1 MKQID
6 KLYLALLIFMLLLL
20 FSFSSEY
27 FGQSL
32 TGSGTEEDPY
42 LIYDVGDLS
51 DMNNYSYNSGLHFRQ
66 MNDISLADSAEW
78 TPIWAGQQMRNFYDG
93 QGYKI
98 KHMNI
103 STWTTSTQR
112 YRGLFSRIGQNYTT
126 GYSQPYPP
134 PVKNIV
140 FDSCT
145 ISYTITNYG
154 YSEYTG
160 FLAGDA
166 YNSSLESAY
175 EFVQGIFVDSTCVID
190 ITGRA
195 YRALIGGVVGL
206 GCVEQSAVKAY
217 IRYTA
222 TGTSDYTY
230 VAGITGQ
237 AELVSDCVF
246 SGRLEVTAVGDKY
259 RAGGITTFLTT
270 RADRLSVTG
279 SFFGGL
285 SGGTTLSQTYGAVIG
300 RVFGTDYFTEV
311 ISAVDSVDISVS
323 DWAYV
328 LNSHE
333 STASTD
339 FESIYYSTDQAYRT
353 GSWGAMYSGTIDTS
367 NWRTTSSF
375 LKNQDSLEAN
385 GFDFDN
391 DWIIIPSINKGYP
404 LPMAAAGIMLENVK
418 ITSKTVASNAVRAG
432 STVNLEWTG
441 EGSYDVVTVNGIEV
455 NDSSYSYTI
464 PSDTSGIY
472 EIKITARS
480 NPTVSANLYYTVYSN
495 TEVLIYYEGFEDY
508 DYADDDISATN
519 WKRTE
524 SSTISYAAIMQD
536 GEAVS
541 GMDYTVSRNNYFY
554 GTVGNG
560 SFNSGLGIEDTAQT
574 FAFPGDTN
582 FTYILRF
589 DYVQQD
595 LNINGRFYIYD
606 SAASKGGTSIYTNTL
621 YTLADTIYSIE
632 DTLTFEELTDSS
644 TMRFYGQSQNG
655 RFSLDNIMLTRLAPL
670 DVNITE
676 PEEGDYVSV
685 PFVVSWGGLG
695 SYDSVRV
702 NGVEVFD
709 TTYTITSAPAGWY
722 DIGIEMLE
730 DTTVT
735 DTVRVRVVEA
745 GAIEI
750 DSAYVED
757 NQINYLITTNAVDT
771 VLFYIGVDTVGMTY
785 VGMASLGDAIYNG
798 TQTFDNPEGFFASGD
813 LWFKVI
819 ESKDTSQ
826 FIETPTVT
834 RIGNRGGSQVCWSPY
849 NYDAIEV
856 RGIKDLGC
864 GWVSNITYFLTSSTL
879 RIQNE
884 IPPYAQSLDSDCPPS
899 ARPCNEADVPR
910 YAFTYVDT
918 LADDTT
924 NSFFPDQ
931 SYYTNTGNAN
941 NEVIYNGRRYYIYS
955 EDIYYDDLVNGR
967 DTVFYIDL
975 DQFYNPPYWSS
986 SSVQM
991 TEPYLTLMEYATP
1004 TVPVEYNGTEGLTAA
1019 MDDQYLLDTAVFIIH
1034 EPVSFQASWY
1044 FYPEFEEPN
1053 STSITYDLYQ
1063 NTGALKDIRNYFR
1076 GVHPKILKYG
1086 VR

>member
-1 MKQID
+1 MTKLD
-6 KLYLALLIFMLLLL
+6 KLYLIILSFMLLFL
-20 FSFSSEY
+20 FADIQ
-27 FGQSL
+27 GQSL

-78 TPIWAGQQMRNFYDG
+78 SPIWPGLQMRNFYDG

-112 YRGLFSRIGQNYTT
+112 YRGLFSRIGQNFSS

-160 FLAGDA
+160 FLAGDS

-175 EFVQGIFVDSTCVID
+175 QFVQGIFVDSTCVID

-206 GCVEQSAVKAY
+206 GCIEQSAVKAY
-217 IRYTA
+217 IKYTA

-237 AELVSDCVF
+237 AALVFDCVF
-246 SGRLEVTAVGDKY
+246 SGRLEVTASVGDKY
-259 RAGGITTFLTT
+259 RAAGITAFLTD

-279 SFFGGL
+279 SFFGGF
-285 SGGTTLSQTYGAVIG
+285 SGGTTTGQTYGAVIG
-300 RVFGTDYFTEV
+300 RISGTDYFTEV
-311 ISAVDSVDISVS
+311 ISAIDSVDISVN

-333 STASTD
+333 STAGTD

-385 GFDFDN
+385 GFDFNN
-391 DWIIIPSINKGYP
+391 DWIIVPSLNKGYP
-404 LPMAAAGIMLENVK
+404 LPIPAAGVMLENVK

-441 EGSYDVVTVNGIEV
+441 EGSYDSVTVNGIEV
-455 NDSSYSYTI
+455 NDSSYSYII
-464 PSDTSGIY
+464 PSDTSGVY
-472 EIKITARS
+472 EIKITSRS
-480 NPTVSANLYYTVYSN
+480 NPTVSASLYYSVYPIS
-495 TEVLIYYEGFEDY
+495 EVLIYYEGFEDY
-508 DYADDDISATN
+508 AYADDDISATN

-524 SSTISYAAIMQD
+524 SSAISEAYIIQD
-536 GEAVS
+536 GAAVS

-554 GTVGNG
+554 GEVGNG

-606 SAASKGGTSIYTNTL
+606 SAASKGGTSIYTKTL
-621 YTLADTIYSIE
+621 FTLADTIYSIE

-655 RFSLDNIMLTRLAPL
+655 RFSLDNIMLTQLAPF
-670 DVNITE
+670 DVNIIE
-676 PEEGDYVSV
+676 PEEGDYVTP
-685 PFVVSWGGLG
+685 PFTANWSGLG
-695 SYDSVRV
+695 SYDSVTV
-702 NGVEVFD
+702 NGITVLDTFYTFASAPTGDFSIGVVLLEDSLTNDTVNVTVVQSTELTLTQAYIVGTEIYYELLANGIDSVNFYIGTDSTGMTYTGTASLGGGIVD
-709 TTYTITSAPAGWY
+709 TTYIFAKPSGFFG
-722 DIGIEMLE
+722 IG
-730 DTTVT
+730 
-735 DTVRVRVVEA
+735 
-745 GAIEI
+745 
-750 DSAYVED
+750 S
-757 NQINYLITTNAVDT
+757 
-771 VLFYIGVDTVGMTY
+771 LFY
-785 VGMASLGDAIYNG
+785 
-798 TQTFDNPEGFFASGD
+798 
-813 LWFKVI
+813 KVA
-819 ESKDTSQ
+819 EDKDTSST
-826 FIETPTVT
+826 IPTPTVT
-834 RIGNRGGSQVCWSPY
+834 RIGNRGGSQVCWNPLT
-849 NYDAIEV
+849 YDPIEIV
-856 RGIKDLGC
+856 GKLDLSC
-864 GWVSNITYFLTSSTL
+864 GWNPSFIPSLKTSQLRLRNGYAPDQLTLTYQCVSGGICGL
-879 RIQNE
+879 
-884 IPPYAQSLDSDCPPS
+884 AS
-899 ARPCNEADVPR
+899 ASR

-918 LADDTT
+918 VGNDTT
-924 NSFFPDQ
+924 NSFFNDQ
-931 SYYTNTGNAN
+931 SYYLNTGSAIN
-941 NEVIYNGRRYYIYS
+941 YQGRRYYIYS

-967 DTVFYIDL
+967 DTIQYIDL
-975 DQFYNPPYWSS
+975 DQFYDPPYFSAS
-986 SSVQM
+986 EVAMSD
-991 TEPYLTLMEYATP
+991 PFLTLMEYVTP
-1004 TVPVEYNGTEGLTAA
+1004 IAEVVRYNAGEGLTAA
-1019 MDDQYLLDTAVFIIH
+1019 MNDQYLLDEPVFIIH
-1034 EPVSFQASWY
+1034 EPSSFQASWY
-1044 FYPEFEEPN
+1044 FYPESDLPN
-1053 STSITYDLYQ
+1053 TQTLVYDIYEG
-1063 NTGALKDIRNYFR
+1063 TGTLVDQRTNFR
-1076 GVHPKILKYG
+1076 GIDPKFI
-1086 VR
+1086 REP